1 MPPLLLLLGA
11 AVLYVLGGIAMKMSQ
26 SLTAWQPTFLIY
38 ATFAG
43 GATLQTLGMAS
54 GKMSIAYA
62 VVLGMEAVLALGLAA
77 VMLHERVS
85 VAQAMGTALV
95 VVGIVV
101 LKASE

>member
-1 MPPLLLLLGA
+1 MPPLLLLVGA

-26 SLTAWQPTFLIY
+26 SLTAWQPTILIY

-62 VVLGMEAVLALGLAA
+62 VVLGLEAVFALGLAA

-85 VAQAMGTALV
+85 VAQVVGTALV
-95 VVGIVV
+95 VAGIVV
-101 LKASE
+101 LKVNE